1 MYMLSMKNRYGKPGK
16 FSEPYEYE
24 ELKSSPEA
32 FREILDKK
40 DGELTDRDFGIIF
53 SSSLPAADYQEGL
66 YYIPLCFD
74 YMLRKQDPI
83 RSNICSS
90 LFWYIYH
97 FRDKLKADGY
107 YEECLRLT
115 RKLVEL
121 YTSEFEL
128 IRLDDN
134 QIEEYCIDKNYRE
147 MAKYSE
153 AVCDLVDCLIKYPNY
168 WTILCDWIDSLN
180 SVELTKSGWW
190 IEISHHT
197 RWWHRLYREDDE
209 ANERKEILI
218 NRLHKFGVYVN
229 HWLIVENWAGSQK
242 FYEYNRRK
250 SIV

>member
-1 MYMLSMKNRYGKPGK
+1 MKDRYGKPKK

-24 ELKSSPEA
+24 ELKASSEV

-40 DGELTDRDFGIIF
+40 DDELTNWDFGVIF
-53 SSSLPAADYQEGL
+53 SDHLPAADYQEGL

-83 RSNICSS
+83 RSNICLS
-90 LFWYIYH
+90 LFWYTYH
-97 FRDKLKADGY
+97 FRDKLEADGY
-107 YEECLRLT
+107 YEECLGLI

-134 QIEEYCIDKNYRE
+134 QLEEYSIHKNSRE
-147 MAKYSE
+147 MAKYSYS
-153 AVCDLVDCLIKYPNY
+153 VRRLVDCLIKYPNY
-168 WTILCDWIDSLN
+168 WTLLCEWIDSLN

-190 IEISHHT
+190 IEISYHT
-197 RWWHRLYREDDE
+197 RWWHLFYQDDDE

-218 NRLHKFGVYVN
+218 HRLHKFGEYVN
-229 HWLIVENWAGSQK
+229 HWHIVSTWAASQK